1 MSDTPSNEELL
12 SRITALE
19 DKVSN
24 SLLMMKRT
32 PDSEYEKLVDV
43 VCDHESKINN
53 INRETELCMF
63 RQQHWTEQGPVSSRW
78 EQSGLHFEQ
87 PAPAPAASSRFHV
100 EGLETHGIE

>member
-12 SRITALE
+12 NRLTALE
-19 DKVSN
+19 DKVAN

-32 PDSEYEKLVDV
+32 PDSGYEKLVDV

-63 RQQHWTEQGPVSSRW
+63 RQQQEQGPVSSRW
-78 EQSGLHFEQ
+78 EQ
-87 PAPAPAASSRFHV
+87 PAPAPKESFPFRV
-100 EGLETHGIE
+100 EGLETHGE

>member
-12 SRITALE
+12 NRLTALE
-19 DKVSN
+19 DKVAN

-32 PDSEYEKLVDV
+32 PDSGYEKLVDV

-53 INRETELCMF
+53 INREI
-63 RQQHWTEQGPVSSRW
+63 EQGPVSPTW

-87 PAPAPAASSRFHV
+87 PAPAPV
-100 EGLETHGIE
+100 EGLETHGE